1 MSVSSWKLFLPS
13 LLLFVHTNMKEIISL
28 NVGEKGKRVGS
39 QFWRMISAEHGLS
52 DGGQLGCSSQDRVDR
67 ITVFWEETTRGP
79 GESFR
84 PRRIDVEDMERPA
97 DTMERIRREVERCDT
112 FQGFQFCN
120 SIESK
125 GMLLQDI
132 KEEYPHKIV
141 NSYSIISQETC
152 QHNIPMLCDLKMY
165 CDSIVLFD
173 VKKMKDICRKNNM
186 NLESDS
192 CHLVARVMAD
202 VTSLFRFPAQVFC

>member
-1 MSVSSWKLFLPS
+1 MSVSSWKLFT
-13 LLLFVHTNMKEIISL
+13 LFVHTTMKEIISL
-28 NVGEKGKRVGS
+28 NIGEQGTRVGS

-52 DGGQLGCSSQDRVDR
+52 EGGQLGCSSQDQVDR

-79 GESFR
+79 GVSFR
-84 PRRIDVEDMERPA
+84 PRRIDVEEMERTG

-112 FQGFQFCN
+112 LQGFQFCN
-120 SIESK
+120 SMEESH
-125 GMLLQDI
+125 GMLLQEI
-132 KEEYPHKIV
+132 KEEYPSKIV

-152 QHNIPMLCDLKMY
+152 QENLPRLSDLQTY
-165 CDSIVLFD
+165 SDSVVLFD
-173 VKKMKDICRKNNM
+173 DKKMKDICRKNNM
-186 NLESDS
+186 NFESDS